1 MSSPTPAAESVRVL
15 GTEVKHKN
23 LVQWVAEVAQMCKP
37 DRVHWCDGSTE
48 EYQLMLRLM
57 VQAGTAIPLN
67 PEKRPNSILV
77 RSTPA
82 DVARVEDRT
91 FICSKTKD
99 EAGPTNNWKDP
110 VEMKAILTK
119 LYAGAMTGR
128 TLYVIPYSMGP
139 IGSPIAKIGVELTD
153 SPYVVANMHIMARV
167 GTKVLEVLGTDGEFV
182 RGLHCVGAPLDATGP
197 DTPWPNNPN
206 EKYICHFPD
215 TREIWSFGSGYGGN
229 ALLGKKCH
237 ALRIA
242 SVQARDEGW
251 MAEHMLILKL
261 TNPKGRVKYITGAF
275 PSACGKTNL
284 AMLIP
289 TVPGWKVETVGDD
302 ICWMK
307 FGADGR
313 LYAINPEAGFFGVA
327 PGTSMKS
334 NANAMLTAAKNSIFT
349 NCAMTPEGD
358 VWWESMTD
366 AKPPQLCDWLRRPW
380 TPDCGR
386 KAAHPNARFT
396 TPARQCPVIAKEWED
411 PKGVPIDAILF
422 GGRRGTVVPLVIE
435 SFDWQHGTFLGAT
448 ASSET
453 TAAAAGKVGQLR
465 RDPMAMLP
473 FCGYNMGDYFGHY
486 LKIGR
491 RAGAKLPKIYY
502 VNWFRQDDSGQFLWP
517 GYGENSRVLKWVFER
532 CDGKAKA
539 VDTPIGRM
547 PARGELDL
555 SGLNLPAAN
564 VEKLLH
570 VDVAGWLAEIPSIRE
585 HFAKFG
591 SHLPQ
596 GMADEVDKLE
606 QRLKAAKK

>member
-1 MSSPTPAAESVRVL
+1 MSTAIQEPVTAT
-15 GTEVKHKN
+15 GIKHSK
-23 LVQWVAEVAQMCKP
+23 LAQWVEDVAKLCKP
-37 DRVHWCDGSTE
+37 DHVVICDGSE
-48 EYQLMLRLM
+48 GEYQEMLRIM
-57 VQAGTAIPLN
+57 VQSGTAIWMN
-67 PEKRPNSILV
+67 SEKRPNSIFV

-91 FICSKTKD
+91 YICAATKED
-99 EAGPTNNWKDP
+99 AGPTNNWRDP
-110 VEMKAILTK
+110 AEMKGVLTK
-119 LYAGAMTGR
+119 LFTGSMQGR
-128 TLYVIPYSMGP
+128 TMYVIPYSMGP
-139 IGSPIAKIGVELTD
+139 IGSPIAKIGVEITD

-167 GTKVLEVLGTDGEFV
+167 GSKVLDVLGADGEFV
-182 RGLHCVGAPLDATGP
+182 KGLHSVGSPLEPNAADS
-197 DTPWPNNPN
+197 PWPNNPS
-206 EKYICHFPD
+206 EKYICHFPE

-251 MAEHMLILKL
+251 LAEHMLILKL
-261 TNPKGRVKYITGAF
+261 TNPEGKVKFMTGAF

-289 TVPGWKVETVGDD
+289 TIPGWKVETVGDD

-358 VWWESMTD
+358 VWWEGMTD
-366 AKPPQLCDWLRRPW
+366 KKPAHLIDWLRRPW
-380 TPDCGR
+380 TPESGR

-396 TPARQCPVIAKEWED
+396 TPARQCPVIAPEWED

-422 GGRRGTVVPLVIE
+422 GGRRAGVVPLVTE
-435 SFDWQHGTFLGAT
+435 SFSWQHGTFLGAT

-453 TAAAAGKVGQLR
+453 TAAAAGAVGQLR

-486 LKIGR
+486 LKVG
-491 RAGAKLPKIYY
+491 AKQGAKLPKVYY
-502 VNWFRQDDSGQFLWP
+502 VNWFRTDENGKFLWP
-517 GYGENSRVLKWVFER
+517 GYGENSRVLKWIFDR
-532 CDGKAKA
+532 CEGTANA
-539 VDTPIGRM
+539 VETPIGFLPEPKDLDVKGLDIK
-547 PARGELDL
+547 PADL
-555 SGLNLPAAN
+555 ANLLA
-564 VEKLLH
+564 
-570 VDVAGWLAEIPSIRE
+570 VDVNGWLAELPLIRN
-585 HFAKFG
+585 HFDKFG
-591 SHLPQ
+591 SHLPK
-596 GMADEVDKLE
+596 GLSEEVDNLE
-606 QRLKAAKK
+606 DRLRKSQQ